1 MKSVVAGLAA
11 IAAISLSACGGG
23 GGGGGGEV
31 TGPQPQQPV
40 QNASPGGIWFGTLS
54 TGEEILG
61 LVTETGEFH
70 FITTDSFTQY
80 FGTVS
85 TVGNNATGQF
95 TGYTAVG
102 WVFEDGS
109 TRGTG
114 TITGTLQA
122 RSTFNANTTFRT
134 SAGSTVSG
142 SVALTY
148 DTLYERDSS
157 LAAIAGNFRD
167 VTTGAIVSI
176 NANGQAFAQNP
187 STGCV
192 LNGTVSIIDSRYN
205 AYRVEYTYSNCQGQN
220 AILNG
225 ITLRGLATLDNTVSP
240 ELLIVGA
247 QGIANATGLSVV
259 EILERT

>member
-70 FITTDSFTQY
+70 FITDSFTQY
-80 FGTVS
+80 FGTVTTS
-85 TVGNNATGQF
+85 GNSATGQF
-95 TGYTAVG
+95 TGYTYIG
-102 WVFEDGS
+102 YVFEDGS
-109 TRGTG
+109 TRGSG
-114 TITGTLQA
+114 TLTGTLQERA
-122 RSTFNANTTFRT
+122 TFTATTSFRT
-134 SAGSTVSG
+134 SAGNDVSN
-142 SVALTY
+142 SVSLTY
-148 DTLYERDSS
+148 DPLYDRDSS
-157 LAAIAGNFRD
+157 LQTIAGNFRD
-167 VTTGAIVSI
+167 IATGAIVSV
-176 NANGQAFAQNP
+176 NQNGEAFAQNP
-187 STGCV
+187 ATGCV
-192 LNGTVSIIDSRYN
+192 LNGSVSIINAQYN
-205 AYRVEYTYSNCQGQN
+205 AYRVEYTYSNCNGEN
-220 AILNG
+220 AVLNG
-225 ITLRGLATLDNTVSP
+225 LTLRGLATLDNTSSP

-247 QGIANATGLSVV
+247 QGLSNGVGLSVV